1 MFLESAQQMQSIDA
15 WFEKKD
21 IGWVVGCVAGEIWIK
36 ANTASTGVDEI
47 QFHLLNQQRSCIRF
61 FWNYTSINVG

>member
-1 MFLESAQQMQSIDA
+1 MQSIDA

-21 IGWVVGCVAGEIWIK
+21 IGWVAGCVAGEIWIK

-47 QFHLLNQQRSCIRF
+47 NFIF
-61 FWNYTSINVG
+61 